1 MRSFLPHWLRGTL
14 AFLLVVT
21 NTFLWL
27 PFLLICALL
36 KVAIPIGFVRKL
48 MTELLIGIANIW
60 VSFNSFVLSLMQN
73 INWAITGNEN
83 LKRDDWY
90 FVSCNHQSWTDIP
103 ILQKAMYGKVP
114 MLKFFLKQELIWVPV
129 MGVCWWALDFPF
141 MKRYS
146 PAYLKKH
153 PEMRGKDLETTRKAC
168 EKFKT
173 TPVAVLNFLEGTRLT
188 PAKHAKQQS
197 PYKHL
202 LAPKYG
208 GAAFVLSSM
217 GEQMHTMLDITIYYP
232 DGVPNF
238 WDLLCGKV
246 KNIVVDV
253 KAISIPSTLRG
264 KDYTQDRAFKIEFQQ
279 WVQGIWQSKDTLI
292 EALKVSHNKLPDAA
306 AAPIVDQTS

>member
-1 MRSFLPHWLRGTL
+1 M
-14 AFLLVVT
+14 
-21 NTFLWL
+21 
-27 PFLLICALL
+27 
-36 KVAIPIGFVRKL
+36 
-48 MTELLIGIANIW
+48 
-60 VSFNSFVLSLMQN
+60 
-73 INWAITGNEN
+73 
-83 LKRDDWY
+83 
-90 FVSCNHQSWTDIP
+90 
-103 ILQKAMYGKVP
+103 
-114 MLKFFLKQELIWVPV
+114 
-129 MGVCWWALDFPF
+129 
-141 MKRYS
+141 
-146 PAYLKKH
+146 
-153 PEMRGKDLETTRKAC
+153 
-168 EKFKT
+168 
-173 TPVAVLNFLEGTRLT
+173 
-188 PAKHAKQQS
+188 
-197 PYKHL
+197 
-202 LAPKYG
+202 G